1 MAGNILLVEG
11 SDDLHTIMH
20 LLIRHGYDYNTR
32 LRKGDDLLPEIHE
45 LGGKNALLDSIES
58 FIAGAYERIGF
69 IIDADMPITSCWQS
83 VRNRL
88 RLVGVD
94 TPANPIAMGFIG
106 TSASL
111 QKQVGVWLMP
121 DNQRDGTL
129 EHFLRELVQVDDSL
143 FAHARQA
150 TAGATQNG
158 ARFAI
163 QDTPKA
169 EIHTWLAW
177 QETPGLPFGAA
188 VGAHYF
194 LHDQAIAN
202 AFVDWFKRLYGV

>member
-1 MAGNILLVEG
+1 
-11 SDDLHTIMH
+11 
-20 LLIRHGYDYNTR
+20 
-32 LRKGDDLLPEIHE
+32 
-45 LGGKNALLDSIES
+45 
-58 FIAGAYERIGF
+58 
-69 IIDADMPITSCWQS
+69 
-83 VRNRL
+83 
-88 RLVGVD
+88 
-94 TPANPIAMGFIG
+94 
-106 TSASL
+106 L